1 MPQKK
6 SSFVFMN
13 KTFLRYSSIR
23 GYTARIFLF
32 LVVVLFSSFTPMSV
46 ERIMM
51 SMKSQ
56 SLHKGKVVNV
66 DAELYYDQL
75 TGSLIT
81 RYIQPAGQVLKTND
95 KGELSIYNEKEN
107 TVTYRQGAEY
117 STESNMVLFFLQ
129 GKIQDL
135 GLSDFG
141 FQLMS
146 TKFEEDMVITEWFPP
161 AELFHLFNRIEMV
174 HKDFVPI
181 YIAYYDAR
189 RNLAKKVFYSQYEYL
204 EDVSFPTLVTEF
216 NYVGNDS
223 IINRIRFSE
232 IKTNQQAVS
241 SWFDYTIPEDAQL
254 KR

>member
-1 MPQKK
+1 ME
-6 SSFVFMN
+6 
-13 KTFLRYSSIR
+13 KTFIRHRNLR
-23 GYTARIFLF
+23 GYPAGLS
-32 LVVVLFSSFTPMSV
+32 LVVCAVFFTSFMPMSV

-75 TGSLIT
+75 SGSLIT
-81 RYIQPAGQVLKTND
+81 RYIQPACQVLKTNE
-95 KGELSIYNEKEN
+95 KGELSIYNEEEN

-135 GLSDFG
+135 GLGDFG

-146 TKFEEDMVITEWFPP
+146 TRFEEDMVITEWFPP
-161 AELFHLFNRIEMV
+161 AELFHLFNRIELV

-181 YIAYYDAR
+181 YIAYYDAQ

-216 NYVGNDS
+216 NYIGNDS
-223 IINRIRFSE
+223 IINRIRFSD
-232 IKTNQQAVS
+232 IKVNHQAVS
-241 SWFDYTIPEDAQL
+241 SWFDFTIPEDAQL